1 VLRSAVAQ
9 DDVVPEEEPI
19 RREDVLAITDALA
32 CIRADLQEVVRL
44 LKRKSTRR
52 RSPEER
58 AADEARA
65 EEQAR
70 KLRELV
76 AKGEA
81 ELEAK
86 RAAEEASGQ

>member
-1 VLRSAVAQ
+1 M
-9 DDVVPEEEPI
+9 
-19 RREDVLAITDALA
+19 
-32 CIRADLQEVVRL
+32 
-44 LKRKSTRR
+44 KRKKKRT
-52 RSPEER
+52 PEER
-58 AADEARA
+58 EADFLRA

-86 RAAEEASGQ
+86 RAAEASGQ